1 MRRWLPVLPILLAL
15 LAPAAGR
22 AAAAQP
28 RGALQA
34 APQPVAPRAR
44 ATRPAAP
51 PQAAPAPGLAAEV
64 LHAPAR
70 AAGPQAARPT
80 LPDDGPH
87 AVVTSPDTGLPVP
100 ERRITLRAVATLPT
114 GLGDGRGDYDAQ
126 RVVADLRWARN
137 LSSRF
142 QLTTD
147 LTLERG
153 HYGFSDEDA
162 LLPSTSGAL
171 GGDYSIARVSLAA
184 SMRLTRAFGL
194 TLGASLRAS
203 LMDGA
208 ELGESLQPGALLA
221 VRLRLFGSSD
231 ILLGLS
237 ATQGLEGD
245 AYVLPIAGMGGSV
258 GGGERR
264 WRIEARG
271 PGASFV
277 YDLTPRLALGA
288 FGGYERRDIRL
299 PGDAREPGGVLR
311 EQRLQAGLEAIWRL
325 RKGSTLHVGG
335 GWAVWNQLVVLDRDG
350 DTVLTEQTD
359 PAPFVQLEWSLRM

>member
-1 MRRWLPVLPILLAL
+1 MQTA
-15 LAPAAGR
+15 
-22 AAAAQP
+22 
-28 RGALQA
+28 
-34 APQPVAPRAR
+34 
-44 ATRPAAP
+44 
-51 PQAAPAPGLAAEV
+51 
-64 LHAPAR
+64 
-70 AAGPQAARPT
+70 
-80 LPDDGPH
+80 
-87 AVVTSPDTGLPVP
+87 PDTGLPVP

-114 GLGDGRGDYDAQ
+114 QVGAGLGSYDAQ
-126 RVVADLRWARN
+126 RLVADLRWARN

-147 LTLERG
+147 LMLERG
-153 HYGFSDEDA
+153 RYTFSDEEA
-162 LLPSTSGAL
+162 LLPAATGAL
-171 GGDYSIARVSLAA
+171 GGDCSIARLSLAA
-184 SMRLTRAFGL
+184 SMRLSRTFGL

-208 ELGESLQPGALLA
+208 DLGQSLQPGAIAA

-231 ILLGLS
+231 ILLGFS

-245 AYVLPIAGMGGSV
+245 AYVLPIAGMGGAV
-258 GGGERR
+258 GGGPRR

-325 RKGSTLHVGG
+325 RTGSTLHVGG
-335 GWAVWNQLVVLDRDG
+335 GWAVWNRLVVLDRDG
-350 DTVLTEQTD
+350 DTVLSSDTD
-359 PAPFVQLEWSLRM
+359 PAPFVQVEWSLRL